1 VSRKDP
7 FVVIAVVTKNTNLL
21 TMTPPETRSSKRR
34 VTRSSDAFPSPRKE
48 EQKQVAAV
56 AMRPAKRRKHKQTG
70 GIPVTAVARGKRI
83 CVRGP
88 FAGLVSRAVA
98 GKLPRK
104 EKKTKG
110 VFSVTVKKVHLSTTG
125 RVEQIGRAVETDE
138 EDSVEEESDHCQA
151 VGICTECTAYG
162 RFGFPCPD
170 CPSDSENFCTYYV
183 PSDAEAGLYDSD

>member
-1 VSRKDP
+1 
-7 FVVIAVVTKNTNLL
+7 L
-21 TMTPPETRSSKRR
+21 TMTSPETRSSKRR

-56 AMRPAKRRKHKQTG
+56 AMRPANKRMKHKQTG

-125 RVEQIGRAVETDE
+125 RVEQIGRAAETDE